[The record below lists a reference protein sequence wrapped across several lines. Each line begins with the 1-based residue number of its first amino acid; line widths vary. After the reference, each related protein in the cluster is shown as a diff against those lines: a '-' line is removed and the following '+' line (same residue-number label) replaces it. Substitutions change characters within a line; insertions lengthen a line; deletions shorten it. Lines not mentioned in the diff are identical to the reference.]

1 MMFRTAF
8 LGIAIAGL
16 SWAADPFVGTWRLDI
31 SRSNA
36 VEFTDT
42 YNRGTRSYTEV
53 PGGERVQF
61 DMTLADGRRS
71 KGSYIAHCQKGE
83 CSAKEIRW
91 HEVSPGNIEG
101 ELFKRGK
108 VIYRYT
114 RTLSDDGKTMTISF
128 FDPNKPTDAP
138 KARQVWGAAVN

>member
-1 MMFRTAF
+1 
-8 LGIAIAGL
+8 
-16 SWAADPFVGTWRLDI
+16 
-31 SRSNA
+31 
-36 VEFTDT
+36 
-42 YNRGTRSYTEV
+42 
-53 PGGERVQF
+53 
-61 DMTLADGRRS
+61 MTLADGRRS

-138 KARQVWGAAVN
+138 KARQVWGAAVNTATSASPRRTRTPPGLRERAGYASELPF